1 MKYIIK
7 VIHQLGTS
15 TSMPLGET
23 EALMLMDLVRIGE
36 PITLPLYKNQS
47 AFFSARIIEQSVVIV
62 EELVKGE

>member
-7 VIHQLGTS
+7 VIHRLGVF

-36 PITLPLYKNQS
+36 PATLPLYKNQR
-47 AFFSARIIEQSVVIV
+47 AFLSARIIEQSVVIV
-62 EELVKGE
+62 EELAKGE